1 MQQSSDGILHTYT
14 NLLLPCHLSLPPLR
28 LPPLCLLSLSFLSPP
43 LLFSSFFPP
52 SLLSFLSPSSLP
64 PPLPLSLLSFLPPSF
79 SPSFPPSQEMCV
91 KYWPVEVGQPEV
103 FGAYQV
109 ELSDDEREVGD
120 YITRKFKLSP
130 IDKVCENS
138 TQFSVAACNRH
149 CKYHLGNNRHALYT
163 L

>member
-1 MQQSSDGILHTYT
+1 M
-14 NLLLPCHLSLPPLR
+14 
-28 LPPLCLLSLSFLSPP
+28 
-43 LLFSSFFPP
+43 
-52 SLLSFLSPSSLP
+52 
-64 PPLPLSLLSFLPPSF
+64 
-79 SPSFPPSQEMCV
+79 

-130 IDKVCENS
+130 IDKVYENS

-149 CKYHLGNNRHALYT
+149 CKYHLSNNRHVLYSLVKEHSAPFT
-163 L
+163 FGKFSVLCQSLF

>member
-1 MQQSSDGILHTYT
+1 M
-14 NLLLPCHLSLPPLR
+14 
-28 LPPLCLLSLSFLSPP
+28 
-43 LLFSSFFPP
+43 
-52 SLLSFLSPSSLP
+52 
-64 PPLPLSLLSFLPPSF
+64 
-79 SPSFPPSQEMCV
+79 

-130 IDKVCENS
+130 IDKVCKNS
-138 TQFSVAACNRH
+138 TLFSVTAIVHVSSLSMSSCHHSNKRRVL
-149 CKYHLGNNRHALYT
+149 CT

>member
-1 MQQSSDGILHTYT
+1 M
-14 NLLLPCHLSLPPLR
+14 
-28 LPPLCLLSLSFLSPP
+28 
-43 LLFSSFFPP
+43 
-52 SLLSFLSPSSLP
+52 
-64 PPLPLSLLSFLPPSF
+64 
-79 SPSFPPSQEMCV
+79 

-149 CKYHLGNNRHALYT
+149 CKYHLSNNRHVLYT